1 MTENQSNQPRPDGR
15 FERNRITALSS
26 ALLVVAA
33 VIGSESLASAA
44 SPIYAGDRISVVA
57 VRTLAAARAGGLE
70 SATGLGWTAMAIF
83 AVLLIRRVAIQSQ
96 MSEALP
102 VRIQSVQA
110 ASMLSRQRRKH
121 FQSSRSGGL
130 YGP

>member
-1 MTENQSNQPRPDGR
+1 MTENQSNQPRSDGR
-15 FERNRITALSS
+15 FERNRLTALSS

-33 VIGSESLASAA
+33 AIGAESLATGA
-44 SPIYAGDRISVVA
+44 SPIHSGDRFSVAA
-57 VRTLAAARAGGLE
+57 VRTLAVARTGGLE

-96 MSEALP
+96 MSETLP
-102 VRIQSVQA
+102 VRMQTVRV
-110 ASMLSRQRRKH
+110 ASMVSRQRRKH
-121 FQSSRSGGL
+121 SQTSRSGGL